1 MPTNI
6 LLEAG
11 TNELEI
17 VEFYIEKQKGVKEY
31 YGLNV
36 IKVQEI
42 IKLPQVTKVPVKPH
56 ESFLGL
62 IRVRDEVMP
71 LLDLG
76 IYLFSTPL
84 SSDGKVIITEFNQM
98 KVGFLVSGL
107 TRIHRLSWQD
117 ISPPVEI
124 SFGDKTPCITGVVK
138 FGERIVFMLDAEKI
152 VDEMANLFEETNI
165 DIENKEKVKYSVV
178 IADDSPTVRKLL
190 ISNLKGFNISYV
202 AQNGQEAY
210 EYLMSLKNS
219 GENIFDKCALLITDI
234 EMPQMD
240 GFTLTK
246 KIKEDPVL
254 NKIPVILFSSM
265 INEKILHKGQ
275 SVGADGQI
283 SKPDI
288 PKLSELAVTLI
299 EERLKQIK
307 T

>member
-1 MPTNI
+1 MATNI
-6 LLEAG
+6 LLETG

-17 VEFYIEKQKGVKEY
+17 VEFFIEKAKGIKEFY
-31 YGLNV
+31 ALNV

-42 IKLPQVTKVPVKPH
+42 IKLPQITKVPAKPH
-56 ESFLGL
+56 DSFLGL
-62 IRVRDEVMP
+62 IRVRNEVIP
-71 LLDLG
+71 LIDLG
-76 IYLFSTPL
+76 IYLFNMPL
-84 SSDGKVIITEFNQM
+84 PEDGKVVITEFNQM

-124 SFGDKTPCITGVVK
+124 TYGDKTPCITGVVK
-138 FGERIVFMLDAEKI
+138 FEDRIVFMLDAEKI
-152 VDEMANLFEETNI
+152 VDEMAHLFEKSGISTSNKKT
-165 DIENKEKVKYSVV
+165 IEHPVI

-190 ISNLKGFNISYV
+190 ISNLKGFNISFV
-202 AQNGQEAY
+202 AKNGEEALN
-210 EYLMSLKNS
+210 YLLSLKNS
-219 GENIFDKCALLITDI
+219 AGNILDKCALVITDI

-265 INEKILHKGQ
+265 ITDKILHKGKA
-275 SVGADGQI
+275 VGADGQI

-288 PKLSELAVTLI
+288 PKLSQLALEFI
-299 EERLKQIK
+299 EKAKKSI
-307 T
+307 